1 MDGCADAVSVFR
13 PPIVGNGM
21 HSDFATP
28 TDVPFLRGEEDE
40 GAHRVTFLG
49 RVHNEALVSNDP
61 RDVQAFFE
69 GAAAGPDLQAHNRAV
84 LQDRFHPTEVPGSP
98 ITA

>member
-13 PPIVGNGM
+13 PPIVVNGM
-21 HSDFATP
+21 HSDSARL

-40 GAHRVTFLG
+40 GAHRVTFLR
-49 RVHNEALVSNDP
+49 RVHNEPLVSNDP
-61 RDVQAFFE
+61 RDVQALFD
-69 GAAAGPDLQAHNRAV
+69 GAAAGPDLEAHNRAV
-84 LQDRFHPTEVPGSP
+84 LQDRFQSAVVPGSH